1 MNPWACSSH
10 LLAHQ
15 CACVAKL
22 DLPAALDVAPTFAD
36 GAIVDAHSTEVLRS
50 TIHLQKVAPP
60 CGLSL
65 STLHM
70 VPAAGGNMTI
80 EFQPLDACSRTIFH
94 EGDFEALESPI
105 GSGGPCSQY
114 CMAKSQTQTELYGFL
129 ETLPGAQVRY
139 YLLKPA
145 ANASRLNYW
154 ARTTPCCHGHAAFT
168 ALGAAMLRAAASC
181 VNQNWSD
188 IQTLQAAMPARPGG
202 LGLRQITHLADAAY
216 IASCVAAQ
224 TLC

>member
-1 MNPWACSSH
+1 MLCVSKKDCNMNPWACSSH

-129 ETLPGAQVRY
+129 ETLPGAQVRH
-139 YLLKPA
+139 YLLK
-145 ANASRLNYW
+145 
-154 ARTTPCCHGHAAFT
+154 RTTRLARRHAAMAMQPSRHLVYT
-168 ALGAAMLRAAASC
+168 RLGRTSRRCKRPCQPDRADWACAK
-181 VNQNWSD
+181 
-188 IQTLQAAMPARPGG
+188 
-202 LGLRQITHLADAAY
+202 
-216 IASCVAAQ
+216 
-224 TLC
+224 